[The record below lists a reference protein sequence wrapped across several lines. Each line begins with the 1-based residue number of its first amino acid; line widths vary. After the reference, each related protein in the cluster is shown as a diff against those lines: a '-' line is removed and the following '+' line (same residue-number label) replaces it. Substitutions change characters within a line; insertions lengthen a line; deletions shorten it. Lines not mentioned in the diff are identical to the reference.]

1 MSGAFMCGNN
11 FLNRYLPIL
20 RKNRLFSGIPE
31 DGFADTLQFLEYT
44 VHHVRQGERI
54 LSSGSEFRFAYLLL
68 EGEFGLS
75 FVNEAAE
82 RVSLNHFYAGDLLG
96 ESMAVSPKCRS
107 SVDIEAESDC
117 VYITL
122 GLRVLLSDTH
132 DFQYR
137 DTLLVN
143 LLQAL
148 AGQNLFLNQKVRI
161 LGQKSVRDR
170 LYFYFL
176 TLPENSRGYRMIPYT
191 RTELAAYLGLN
202 RSAMVREMGK
212 MQKDGLIEVEGER
225 VKMCR

>member
-1 MSGAFMCGNN
+1 MSENSI
-11 FLNRYLPIL
+11 LNQYLPIF
-20 RKNRLFSGIPE
+20 RKSRLFAGIPE
-31 DGFADTLQFLEYT
+31 EDYADALQYLEYT
-44 VHHVRQGERI
+44 VRRVKQGERI

-68 EGEFGLS
+68 EGELGLS

-82 RVSLNHFYAGDLLG
+82 KVSLNHFYAGNLLG
-96 ESMAVSPKCRS
+96 EAMAIVPKCRS
-107 SVDIEAESDC
+107 SVDIEAEADS
-117 VYITL
+117 VYMTL
-122 GLRVLLSDTH
+122 NLRVLLSDAH
-132 DFQYR
+132 DFDYR
-137 DTLLVN
+137 NVLLVN

-176 TLPENSRGYRMIPYT
+176 TLSENSRGYRMIPYT

-212 MQKDGLIEVEGER
+212 MQKENLIELDGDKVR
-225 VKMCR
+225 MCR